1 MNSLLTFA
9 PSAMPVGIAG
19 IFGATVLTINT
30 PAQAQVPPI
39 QADLSVNGTGTN
51 VDLQGNQFNIDGGIR
66 SGTNLFHS
74 FQQFGLNEGQIA
86 NFLSKPEI
94 QNILGRV
101 VGGDPSVINGL
112 IQVIGGQS
120 NVFLMN
126 PAGIIFGANA
136 SLNVPASFTA
146 TTATG
151 ISIGNNWFNASG
163 ANNYAAL
170 VGTPNAFAFTT
181 PQPGAIINAGNLTV
195 PSGQSLSFLG
205 GIVLNTGQL
214 KAPGGQITVSAVPGD
229 RLVRISQ
236 QGNLLSLDIQP
247 LTSADNQPTNW
258 ALPILSLPQLLTG
271 GNRSSGIRLTVNSDG
286 QAVLTGSGFRLD
298 ADTGTVIV
306 SGNLDASNTV
316 SDQAG
321 GTVQVLGSQVKLV
334 EQAQINVSGET
345 GGGTALIGGDY
356 QGKGPVPNA
365 TLTDV
370 GSGVTISANAL
381 TQGNGGKVIVWSDKA
396 TNFYGNIS
404 ARGGSNS
411 GNGGFVEVSGKENLT
426 FAGAVDTS
434 APKGNLGTLL
444 LDPDTLNITDTPTG
458 GAIGTNT
465 VSWGLINSLGATANI
480 VLDAT
485 GKITIEDITGATSG
499 TNNLVKLG
507 LGTGGNLTLQ
517 STGGDVIFA
526 DSNDT
531 IQTQGGSLE
540 VLGRNIRLGNLTTT
554 PDGGFTPKGAIKLSG
569 ATIVAGNL
577 TGDSINLSGATILA
591 RNLTGNSIISISTIS
606 DIIVEKIIGD
616 SISLTATA
624 GGIKVGST
632 NDYNTPEGIDGT
644 SVELLARNTINVV
657 GRIAGFDRFVEGGII
672 KGTVKLRST
681 AGDVIVGT
689 IRAGSG
695 GVDITA
701 ANLFQARGT
710 FTLSD
715 ILSEVITLQNNS
727 ELRNFLEARGIIFEP
742 DQFVH
747 VKSGRDGEPRIPIS
761 ILAVPNNTPFD
772 GSISGSVK
780 IHYGDASRTLINQ
793 RFPISPNGS
802 TFTFGSIELR
812 GGAGAFS
819 LGPTVSGKLADNIDD
834 KFVTIDKAGNFVPVN
849 SSTFT
854 LDPNDPSSSPLF
866 RNERYTSKF
875 PSATFP
881 ADISGTAGAILVGWG
896 TNTSY
901 YGSTQ
906 SRIFNPVVPPPPPNP
921 NPIVPPPSPN
931 QNPIVPPTPPNQNP
945 IVQPPSPNPDP
956 IATNPTNPTNRPN
969 RVPTEQEQKAQNNTS
984 TDLSVSDYTGA
995 VLNISLASP
1004 PEACNATQLVAT
1016 REGKLELRG
1025 SCVQKQ
1031 DEDSK

>member
-9 PSAMPVGIAG
+9 PSAIPVGIAG
-19 IFGATVLTINT
+19 IFGATVFTINT

-39 QADLSVNGTGTN
+39 QADLSVNGTGTA
-51 VDLQGNQFNIDGGIR
+51 VTPDGNRFDIGGGIR

-74 FQQFGLNEGQIA
+74 FQQFGLNQNQIA
-86 NFLSKPEI
+86 NFLSKPDI

-112 IQVIGGQS
+112 IQVTGGQS

-151 ISIGNNWFNASG
+151 IGFGNNWFNASG

-195 PSGQSLSFLG
+195 PSGQSLTFLG
-205 GIVLNTGQL
+205 GTVVNTGQL

-316 SDQAG
+316 SGQAG

-334 EQAQINVSGET
+334 EQAQINVSGEA

-404 ARGGSNS
+404 ARGGNNS

-458 GAIGTNT
+458 GKIGTNT
-465 VSWGLINSLGATANI
+465 VSWGLINNLGATANI

-485 GKITIEDITGATSG
+485 GKITIEDITGGTSG

-507 LGTGGNLTLQ
+507 LGTGEKLTLQ

-526 DSNDT
+526 DVNDT

-554 PDGGFTPKGAIKLSG
+554 PDGGFTPKGAIKISG

-577 TGDSINLSGATILA
+577 TGDSINLSGATIA
-591 RNLTGNSIISISTIS
+591 RNLTGDSIISISMIG
-606 DIIVEKIIGD
+606 DIIVEKIKGD

-624 GGIKVGST
+624 GSIKVGST
-632 NDYNTPEGIDGT
+632 NDYNTPEGIDGN
-644 SVELLARNTINVV
+644 SVELLARDTINVV
-657 GRIAGFDRFVEGGII
+657 GRIAGLDRTVVGGII

-710 FTLSD
+710 FTISD
-715 ILSEVITLQNNS
+715 ILFEVIALQNNS
-727 ELRNFLEARGIIFEP
+727 EMRNFLEARGIRFEP
-742 DQFVH
+742 NQFVN
-747 VKSGRDGEPRIPIS
+747 VMSGRDGEPRIPIS
-761 ILAVPNNTPFD
+761 ILAVPNNTSLD
-772 GSISGSVK
+772 GSVNASVK

-793 RFPISPNGS
+793 RFPISIGGS
-802 TFTFGSIELR
+802 TLTFGSIELR

-819 LGPTVSGKLADNIDD
+819 LGSTVSGKLADNIDD
-834 KFVTIDKAGNFVPVN
+834 KFVTIDRDGKFVAVN
-849 SSTFT
+849 SSTFALNRT
-854 LDPNDPSSSPLF
+854 DLDDQRSLSLF
-866 RNERYTSKF
+866 RNERYTSEF
-875 PSATFP
+875 PSVTFP
-881 ADISGTAGAILVGWG
+881 ADISGTAGAILVGLG
-896 TNTSY
+896 INTSF

-906 SRIFNPVVPPPPPNP
+906 SRIFNPVVPPPPPNQK
-921 NPIVPPPSPN
+921 PIFEPPP
-931 QNPIVPPTPPNQNP
+931 
-945 IVQPPSPNPDP
+945 PNPDP
-956 IATNPTNPTNRPN
+956 IAINPTNPGNPTNPTNRPN
-969 RVPTEQEQKAQNNTS
+969 RVPTEQEQKAQGNTS

-1004 PEACNATQLVAT
+1004 SETCNATQLVAT

-1025 SCVQKQ
+1025 SCVQKE